1 MPSVTRKIVVPA
13 DPDRVYDVISDPR
26 RLTDWWPRVTRVENV
41 DGKAGASRTQWT
53 NVLAADSG
61 RKLRMDYRCVGA
73 TRPERY
79 VWEHELSGTP
89 FEEHLQNQTT
99 EVRLSP
105 GNGGT
110 EISLTASHTLRGSAR
125 LAGFMMKKT
134 QKQMLDQALAALG
147 TVFEEP
153 GAADEGDDQ

>member
-1 MPSVTRKIVVPA
+1 MPA
-13 DPDRVYDVISDPR
+13 DPDGVYDVISDPR
-26 RLTDWWPRVTRVENV
+26 RLSDWWPRVTRVENV
-41 DGKAGASRTQWT
+41 DGKAGTSRTQWT

-79 VWEHELSGTP
+79 IWEHELSGTP

-99 EVRLSP
+99 EVRLRP
-105 GNGGT
+105 GDGGT
-110 EISLTASHTLRGSAR
+110 EISLTATHTLRGSAR

-147 TVFEEP
+147 TVFEKS
-153 GAADEGDDQ
+153 AAAGEGDDQ

>member
-1 MPSVTRKIVVPA
+1 MPSVSRKIVLPA
-13 DPDRVYDVISDPR
+13 DADRVYDVVSDPR
-26 RLTDWWPRVTRVENV
+26 RLKDWWPRVSRVENV
-41 DGKAGASRTQWT
+41 DGKPGTARTQWT

-61 RKLRMDYRCVGA
+61 RKLRMDYRCIGA

-99 EVRLSP
+99 EIQLSP
-105 GNGGT
+105 GEGGT
-110 EISLTASHTLRGSAR
+110 EITLTASHTLRGSAR

-134 QKQMLDQALAALG
+134 QKQMLDQALAALA

-153 GAADEGDDQ
+153 APTSEGEER

>member
-1 MPSVTRKIVVPA
+1 MPSVTRKKLLPA

-41 DGKAGASRTQWT
+41 DGKPGTARTQWT

-99 EVRLSP
+99 EVRLDP
-105 GNGGT
+105 DDGGT
-110 EISLTASHTLRGSAR
+110 EISLTANHTLRGSAR

-134 QKQMLDQALAALG
+134 QKQMLDQALEALG
-147 TVFEEP
+147 KVFEEP
-153 GAADEGDDQ
+153 AGAAEEGEE